1 MTIDQAEFMLKIL
14 IKTSFEEKNR
24 RNRVT
29 TAVLFF

>member
-1 MTIDQAEFMLKIL
+1 MLKIL
-14 IKTSFEEKNR
+14 LKTSFEEKNR